1 MYAIVDDRG
10 KQYRMVP
17 GEEVVVDRLDAEEGA
32 EIRFDKVLLLRTDE
46 EAVTGAPYV
55 GGAVVV
61 AELVG
66 HEKGEKIIVG
76 KFKRR
81 KNYRRKTGHRQPY
94 SRLRVK
100 EIVR

>member
-17 GEEVVVDRLDAEEGA
+17 GEEIVVDRLDAEEGA

-55 GGAVVV
+55 EGAVVV
-61 AELVG
+61 AELVE